1 MSKDWPVVR
10 LDTVATIGAGNSA
23 PQNKDAFCDD
33 GELFIRTSDVG
44 QIKFGEIL
52 TSVDKLT
59 KDASKGFRRF
69 RAGTVLIPKSGA
81 STFNNHRVIT
91 KSEACVSSHLATVT
105 GFQNKV
111 EDRYLWYFLQTV
123 SAQDLIQDQA
133 YPSLSLKQISEIA
146 MPLPP
151 LDEQKRIVAKLDQ
164 ALRYVDEL
172 NTTIQES
179 LEQVGEFSK
188 SAVSEV
194 IEEQI
199 DRVGAVRMDDI
210 FTIARG
216 GSPRPIKKFLTESN
230 DGVNWIKI
238 SDATRTGKYIT
249 DTAEK
254 ISRDGISR
262 SRYVEAGD
270 LLLSNSMSFGRP
282 YILKTDGCIHDGWLV
297 LSSRQGEVDTEF
309 MYYLLGS
316 QFVYRQFDNLA
327 AGSTVRNL
335 NKDLVA
341 GVKVPMPTLE
351 VQQELMNRFREI
363 ESMTDSLT
371 ENLTSRLRDADSLRS
386 SILASAFTGDL

>member
-1 MSKDWPVVR
+1 MSSEWPVVR
-10 LDTVATIGAGNSA
+10 LG
-23 PQNKDAFCDD
+23 
-33 GELFIRTSDVG
+33 DVC
-44 QIKFGEIL
+44 EIL
-52 TSVDKLT
+52 D
-59 KDASKGFRRF
+59 SKRKP
-69 RAGTVLIPKSGA
+69 V
-81 STFNNHRVIT
+81 T
-91 KSEACVSSHLATVT
+91 KSERVPGDIPYYGASGVQDYVADYLFDEPLVLLGEDGAKWRAGDVSAFMISGKSWVNNHAHVLRPMRELVLDEWLTHFLVSSDLSDFITGVTVPKL
-105 GFQNKV
+105 N
-111 EDRYLWYFLQTV
+111 
-123 SAQDLIQDQA
+123 QA
-133 YPSLSLKQISEIA
+133 KMREIEI
-146 MPLPP
+146 PLPP
-151 LDEQKRIVAKLDQ
+151 IDEQKRIVSKLDE
-164 ALRYVDEL
+164 AMGYVDEL
-172 NTTIQES
+172 NTTIQDS
-179 LEQVGEFSK
+179 LKQVEEFSK

-199 DRVGAVRMDDI
+199 DKVGAVRMDDI

-297 LSSRQGEVDTEF
+297 LSSKQGKVDTEF

-351 VQQELMNRFREI
+351 VQQELMNRFQEI
-363 ESMTDSLT
+363 ENVTDSLT

-386 SILASAFTGDL
+386 SILSAAFAGDL